1 MNPTTGFPHHS
12 PRGRDRVP
20 NDTYRLPGTASNHPA
35 GAVRLQP
42 GGHPPHLLGGA
53 QRADAEQPEILRR
66 HRGTL
71 RLEAGRGC
79 RLQPGGNRLP
89 RPPGRRRQRSPGRFR
104 PPAVPG
110 PGLPDSSSGRGAR
123 GYHAVR
129 RRRRHL
135 RSLDGHRRRTAD
147 ADSHHISPRR
157 SGVLFLLPAGRRNRR
172 RHPVR
177 RFSHGSGSFPR
188 HAPGCAGAPEGAG
201 AG

>member
-1 MNPTTGFPHHS
+1 MYPTIHIACP
-12 PRGRDRVP
+12 
-20 NDTYRLPGTASNHPA
+20 
-35 GAVRLQP
+35 
-42 GGHPPHLLGGA
+42 
-53 QRADAEQPEILRR
+53 EQPQTIRPALFGCNLEVTRR
-66 HRGTL
+66 TFWAGLSAQMLNNRKFFAGTEEPCAWKL
-71 RLEAGRGC
+71 AGDAVYSREETGC
-79 RLQPGGNRLP
+79 P

-157 SGVLFLLPAGRRNRR
+157 SGVLFLLPAGRRN
-172 RHPVR
+172 P
-177 RFSHGSGSFPR
+177 
-188 HAPGCAGAPEGAG
+188 APSPCTPSLSWKRIISTACAGMCWSA
-201 AG
+201 